1 MILLEVFYRTV
12 EFYVLA
18 TFMAAAVLAYCVKPS
33 RRGSAVQRF
42 EQGWLTEGEL
52 DAEPALYIVCLDSG
66 GVQIRRTGLPVTGA
80 SGAVSLAIEQIGFDL
95 DCKERR
101 VDGAGAPM
109 REAVF
114 VLTFLGSEWYHINYH
129 DEASGRFA
137 AFSLHVRPGIKMRV
151 PLKQ

>member
-1 MILLEVFYRTV
+1 MIILEIFYRTV
-12 EFYVLA
+12 EFYVVA
-18 TFMAAAVLAYCVKPS
+18 TFLAAAVLAYCVKPS
-33 RRGSAVQRF
+33 RKGSAIQRF
-42 EQGWLTEGEL
+42 EEGWLTEGEI
-52 DAEPALYIVCLDSG
+52 DAEPMLIVECLDNG
-66 GVQIRRTGLPVTGA
+66 AVQIRRTGLPVTGA
-80 SGAVSLAIEQIGFDL
+80 SGAVSLVIEQIGFDL

-114 VLTFLGSEWYHINYH
+114 VLTFMGSEWYHINYR

-137 AFSLHVRPGIKMRV
+137 AFSLHVRPGIKMQV